1 MLIACHYLGIQMNGM
16 LNMIVYNCTVCPLC
30 CYSNRWYALYAGV
43 QLDGVASRMVFS
55 WVVST
60 IMVFNWTV
68 FTLIVHVGANGHYAA
83 NLLAGM
89 STKPLCKTLNM
100 LSSK

>member
-1 MLIACHYLGIQMNGM
+1 MNGM

-30 CYSNRWYALYAGV
+30 CYSNRCYALYHAGI
-43 QLDGVASRMVFS
+43 QLDGVVSRMVFS
-55 WVVST
+55 CVVST

-68 FTLIVHVGANGHYAA
+68 STIIVHVGANGHYAA

-89 STKPLCKTLNM
+89 ST
-100 LSSK
+100 